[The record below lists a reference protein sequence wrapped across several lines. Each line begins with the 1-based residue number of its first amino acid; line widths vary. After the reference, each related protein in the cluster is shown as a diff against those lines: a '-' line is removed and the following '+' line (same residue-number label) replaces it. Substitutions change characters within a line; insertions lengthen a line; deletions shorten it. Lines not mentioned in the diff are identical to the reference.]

1 MNVTRNGYLLLG
13 IIALL
18 LIISGAVVT
27 LNPSPDFLTS
37 AIRFAGLA
45 GFVLLT
51 VAAVI
56 TPFPREIYRNF
67 GTSFVKFHH
76 LFALSGLIL
85 ITLHPVFLTLKFM
98 DTSVFIPQFWP
109 IYKFLV
115 LAGRPSLILIYI
127 ALAGILLRRFMPVYW
142 RAVHALIWVALI
154 LGIIHGNLI
163 GTDLKNP
170 GVFILFNALAVV
182 SVGAFIAKRLKQ
194 KSKNPLISQ
203 GKKGTIP

>member
-1 MNVTRNGYLLLG
+1 MNLTRNGYLLLAV
-13 IIALL
+13 ITLL
-18 LIISGAVVT
+18 LIISGAIVA

-51 VAAVI
+51 MAAVI
-56 TPFPREIYRNF
+56 TPFSHKIYRNV

-76 LFALSGLIL
+76 LFAISGLIL
-85 ITLHPVFLTLKFM
+85 ITLHPVFLTIKFM

-109 IYKFLV
+109 IYDFLV

-127 ALAGILLRRFMPVYW
+127 ALAGILLRRSIPVYW
-142 RAVHALIWVALI
+142 RAIHALIWVALI
-154 LGIIHGNLI
+154 LGIVHGNLI

-182 SVGAFIAKRLKQ
+182 SVGAFIAKRWND
-194 KSKNPLISQ
+194 KSKISLSGH
-203 GKKGTIP
+203 GKKGTSP

>member
-18 LIISGAVVT
+18 LIISGAVVA
-27 LNPSPDFLTS
+27 LNPSTDFLTS

-56 TPFPREIYRNF
+56 TPFSRRVYRNF

-85 ITLHPVFLTLKFM
+85 ITLHPVFLTIKVM
-98 DTSVFIPQFWP
+98 DTSVFIPRFWP
-109 IYKFLV
+109 IYDFLV

-127 ALAGILLRRFMPVYW
+127 ALAGILLRCSIPVYW

-154 LGIIHGNLI
+154 LGIVHGNLI
-163 GTDLKNP
+163 GTDFKNP
-170 GVFILFNALAVV
+170 GVFVLFNTLAVV
-182 SVGAFIAKRLKQ
+182 SVGAFIAKRWMER
-194 KSKNPLISQ
+194 P
-203 GKKGTIP
+203 GTP